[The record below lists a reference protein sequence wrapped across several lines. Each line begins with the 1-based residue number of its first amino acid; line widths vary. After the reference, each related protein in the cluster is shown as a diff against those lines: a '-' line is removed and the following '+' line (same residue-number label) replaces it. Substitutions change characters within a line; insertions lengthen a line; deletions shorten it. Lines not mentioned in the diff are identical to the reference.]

1 MSEKPKTKP
10 SVYVAYTGGTIGM
23 VSGQQGFHPK
33 EGFLAEQLEIIRN
46 EYADELPEI
55 EVHSY
60 EPLLDSAN
68 MSPVEWLKIAQDIE
82 SRYDEFDGFVILHGT
97 DTMAYTASALS
108 FMLEELSKPVVITGS
123 QIPLGQIRSDAKD
136 NIIGALLIAGY
147 HQVPEVS
154 LYFHNHLYRGN
165 RSSKVDATGFDAFA
179 SPNFPPLA
187 EVGTKI
193 RVNHRIVREFP
204 KNSFRIQSITP
215 PKIVTMHLF
224 PGFDA
229 SLIRALA
236 EQSID
241 GIILRTYGVGNA
253 PARDKDLIQALEDA
267 HNQGVVIVNC
277 TQCHQGMVDMNG
289 YETGAALLKAGVV
302 SGSDMTAEAA
312 LTKLYYLFSA
322 GLTQQQIEQQIQLN
336 LRGELS
342 EA

>member
-1 MSEKPKTKP
+1 MSQKTNKNS
-10 SVYVAYTGGTIGM
+10 SVYVVYTGGTIGM
-23 VSGQQGFHPK
+23 VAGENGYYP
-33 EGFLAEQLEIIRN
+33 EAGFLARQLNIIRE
-46 EYADELPEI
+46 EYADELPSI
-55 EVHSY
+55 VINSY
-60 EPLLDSAN
+60 TPLLDSAN
-68 MSPVEWLKIAQDIE
+68 MSPADWITIAKDIE
-82 SRYDEFDGFVILHGT
+82 SHYDDFDGFVILHGT

-165 RSSKVDATGFDAFA
+165 RSSKVDATGFEAFA

-193 RVNHRIVREFP
+193 RINKRIIRNFP
-204 KNSFRIQSITP
+204 ENSFRIQSITP

-236 EQSID
+236 EQSVD

-253 PARDKDLIQALEDA
+253 PTRDKQLLKAIKDA
-267 HNQGVVIVNC
+267 HQQGIVIVNC
-277 TQCHQGMVDMNG
+277 TQCYQGVVDMTG
-289 YETGAALLKAGVV
+289 YETGAALMQVGVV
-302 SGSDMTAEAA
+302 SGADMTAEAA
-312 LTKLYYLFSA
+312 LTKLYYLFSS
-322 GLTQQQIEQQIQLN
+322 GLSQAEIEAQMQLN

-342 EA
+342 ES

>member
-1 MSEKPKTKP
+1 MSQKPTKKP

-23 VSGQQGFHPK
+23 VTGKQGFHPQQ
-33 EGFLAEQLEIIRN
+33 GFLTEQLDIIRN
-46 EYADELPEI
+46 EYADELPSI

-60 EPLLDSAN
+60 QPLLDSAN
-68 MSPVEWLKIAQDIE
+68 MSPAEWLLIAKDIE
-82 SRYDEFDGFVILHGT
+82 SRYDDFDGFVILHGT

-165 RSSKVDATGFDAFA
+165 RASKVDASGFDAFA

-193 RVNHRIVREFP
+193 RINQRIIRQFP
-204 KNSFRIQSITP
+204 HNSFRIQSITP

-253 PARDKDLIQALEDA
+253 PTRDKHLIQALADA
-267 HNQGVVIVNC
+267 HQQGIVIVNC
-277 TQCHQGMVDMNG
+277 TQCYQGMVDMNG
-289 YETGAALLKAGVV
+289 YETGAALLQAGVV
-302 SGSDMTAEAA
+302 SGADMTAEAA
-312 LTKLYYLFSA
+312 LTKLYYLFSS
-322 GLTQQQIEQQIQLN
+322 GLNQTQIEAQIQLN
-336 LRGELS
+336 LRGELTTV
-342 EA
+342 